1 MSWDKSIGA
10 LSIKIRASVQFLAA
24 GRDIRV
30 PLYCTIALRLR
41 RALLFP
47 LDFRAVLIQEISI
60 RQIQQSNEKFCDIYY
75 YFNFL
80 SAHRREFY
88 DTEICFE

>member
-30 PLYCTIALRLR
+30 PLYCIVLRLR
-41 RALLFP
+41 RALHFP
-47 LDFRAVLIQEISI
+47 LDFRVALIHEKSTREYNNLTQNLVISTLLLF
-60 RQIQQSNEKFCDIYY
+60 QLFVNE
-75 YFNFL
+75 
-80 SAHRREFY
+80 
-88 DTEICFE
+88 

>member
-30 PLYCTIALRLR
+30 PLYCAIVLRLR
-41 RALLFP
+41 HALLFP
-47 LDFRAVLIQEISI
+47 LDFRAVLIQEISTCEYNNLT
-60 RQIQQSNEKFCDIYY
+60 QNLATSTLLQLLVN
-75 YFNFL
+75 
-80 SAHRREFY
+80 A
-88 DTEICFE
+88 

>member
-30 PLYCTIALRLR
+30 PLSPSRTIVLHLRHALPL
-41 RALLFP
+41 P
-47 LDFRAVLIQEISI
+47 LDSRTSFNPSKNQRAQPSEASARVIPT
-60 RQIQQSNEKFCDIYY
+60 
-75 YFNFL
+75 L
-80 SAHRREFY
+80 SLHLLAGV
-88 DTEICFE
+88 